1 MTAHSRLGKL
11 DLLRDLLRRSTAC
24 DVLDTHALG
33 RRLRW
38 QARQWQMET
47 LTGSPST
54 STVSCPHEQD
64 ARRVAMS
71 GRYRAVE
78 RVPTPGRFVLRR

>member
-1 MTAHSRLGKL
+1 VR
-11 DLLRDLLRRSTAC
+11 
-24 DVLDTHALG
+24 
-33 RRLRW
+33 RW
-38 QARQWQMET
+38 QARQWQIET

-71 GRYRAVE
+71 GRYRAA
-78 RVPTPGRFVLRR
+78 